1 MKRQLSP
8 SRRDD
13 DAVFVKDVVDKA
25 SKNPLFTAFLQ
36 NSTFE
41 LAGLPVEVIVNEII
55 LRSLPRFV
63 QLMLINKTLR
73 KEIESIKNL
82 YYILFKYH
90 FPVYY
95 TRIYDHL
102 KNGVFYDRHLYF
114 NLHERGWLDHNGST
128 DNEEM
133 VSSGI
138 EEVFG
143 LYRFRHTTNVLELL
157 AMSLPKQKL
166 NILFYSDATESAY
179 IDMCR
184 RDTEMAQL
192 VNRLFA
198 ATVPFGVPHPSYYT
212 ASHANLRHRVIMPLL
227 DKMYNTIDEN
237 LQQNL
242 EPLFMFIM
250 KISTIASQNQ
260 AIIYQ
265 DKVNYKDP
273 SSTYAKKHIRE
284 TLGKCTE
291 VTPVYILSFLDN
303 MYKEFGRFLGRDLY
317 DYIVNTTVPLLN
329 AMMSENEI
337 NTAHFV
343 DTTTVDEFGSLFM
356 DRFNPDTHYDNVS
369 NDHWDTIRDDIREKL
384 ADLHAITFNK
394 ESLESIEKAEF
405 LLDRVNEDG
414 IDKWMASKE
423 EKGVKEN
430 DLFRRL
436 FYRALKKDGIDV
448 ARSISRDSTT
458 LFGSYCHACPMEAI
472 YEEGGVETPRLFCS
486 HECLKMTIESSADIN
501 HLFM

>member
-25 SKNPLFTAFLQ
+25 SKNPLFAAFLQ

-41 LAGLPVEVIVNEII
+41 LVGLPVEVIVNEII

-73 KEIESIKNL
+73 KEIESIENL
-82 YYILFKYH
+82 YYTLFKYH

-102 KNGVFYDRHLYF
+102 RNGRFYDRYLYF
-114 NLHERGWLDHNGST
+114 NVHESGWLDHNDST
-128 DNEEM
+128 DTEEM
-133 VSSGI
+133 VTRGI

-143 LYRFRHTTNVLELL
+143 LYRFRDTTNVLGLL
-157 AMSLPKQKL
+157 AMSLPKKKL
-166 NILFYSDATESAY
+166 NLLFYNEISERAY
-179 IDMCR
+179 IDVCR

-198 ATVPFGVPHPSYYT
+198 AMVPFGVPHPSYYT
-212 ASHANLRHRVIMPLL
+212 TSHANLRHRIIMPLL
-227 DKMYNTIDEN
+227 DKMYSTIDGN
-237 LQQNL
+237 LQQHL

-260 AIIYQ
+260 AIIYE
-265 DKVNYKDP
+265 DRANYKDP
-273 SSTYAKKHIRE
+273 SSTFAKKHIQE

-291 VTPVYILSFLDN
+291 VTPAYILSFLSS
-303 MYKEFGRFLGRDLY
+303 MYTEFGPFLGRELY
-317 DYIVNTTVPLLN
+317 DYIANTTVPLLN
-329 AMMSENEI
+329 AMMSENEET
-337 NTAHFV
+337 TANFV

-356 DRFNPDTHYDNVS
+356 DWFNPDTFYDNIPD
-369 NDHWDTIRDDIREKL
+369 DHWDTIRDDIKRKL

-394 ESLESIEKAEF
+394 ESLESIEKAEL
-405 LLDRVNEDG
+405 LLDRVKKDG

-436 FYRALKKDGIDV
+436 FYRVLKNDGIDV
-448 ARSISRDSTT
+448 ASSISRDSS

-486 HECLKMTIESSADIN
+486 HECLEMTIESSADIN
-501 HLFM
+501 LLFM